1 VRIDAS
7 INVFLVV
14 GIFTLVGCGSP
25 QTRPPTVTSEAM
37 QKEVMLQK
45 QLVIRSQIDAQNR
58 LARVGHQVLVAGAE
72 LCNDEV
78 RPTFGFLLLSESA
91 FEEEL
96 LEAVRTEGFDKSVR
110 VSYVIPGSKAELVG
124 VQIGDQL
131 KRIGDWEVPVSDTD
145 PLRAALKKLQS
156 QGPSVETIN
165 LLVSR
170 GGSDIAISIDSE
182 VTCDYSVL
190 LGKNDDLNAYAGGSS
205 IIVEKGMMRFAG
217 DDDELALIISHELAH
232 NAMGHVESRTAN
244 ALLGGAPD
252 FWRRMAIEHP
262 ESIELRKS
270 HPTTPE
276 RFVALNAT
284 ITEIELKVSAGRPLL
299 PGSLL

>member
-1 VRIDAS
+1 
-7 INVFLVV
+7 
-14 GIFTLVGCGSP
+14 
-25 QTRPPTVTSEAM
+25 
-37 QKEVMLQK
+37 
-45 QLVIRSQIDAQNR
+45 
-58 LARVGHQVLVAGAE
+58 
-72 LCNDEV
+72 
-78 RPTFGFLLLSESA
+78 
-91 FEEEL
+91 
-96 LEAVRTEGFDKSVR
+96 
-110 VSYVIPGSKAELVG
+110 
-124 VQIGDQL
+124 
-131 KRIGDWEVPVSDTD
+131 
-145 PLRAALKKLQS
+145 
-156 QGPSVETIN
+156 
-165 LLVSR
+165 
-170 GGSDIAISIDSE
+170 
-182 VTCDYSVL
+182 
-190 LGKNDDLNAYAGGSS
+190 
-205 IIVEKGMMRFAG
+205 MRFAG